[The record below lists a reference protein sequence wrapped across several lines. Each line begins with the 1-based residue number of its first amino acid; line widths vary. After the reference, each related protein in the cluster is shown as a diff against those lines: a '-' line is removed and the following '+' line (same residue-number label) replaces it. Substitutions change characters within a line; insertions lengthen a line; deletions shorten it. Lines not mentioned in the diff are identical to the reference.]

1 MENTTGKKSFWDIIK
16 SDKPVLVDFYADWC
30 GPCKMMAPVV
40 QQLKEAMGDQATIL
54 KVNVDLAPAA
64 AANYQITGVP
74 TFILFK
80 SGEIVWRQ
88 SGGMSLDQ
96 LKRII
101 EQYR

>member
-40 QQLKEAMGDQATIL
+40 QQLKEAMGDKATIL

-80 SGEIVWRQ
+80 SGEVVWRQ

-96 LKRII
+96 LKRIL